1 MYYTNPDLLAE
12 EFEDGELVVFDSEK
26 DVSHIFNPSA
36 ALIYKIANN
45 ATKEEIIK
53 HYLSYYLDPVQP
65 DEDMR
70 SQMVNDV
77 NNILEILQEKGLIY
91 QNGGD

>member
-26 DVSHIFNPSA
+26 DISHIFNQSA

-45 ATKEEIIK
+45 ATKEEIVK
-53 HYLSYYLDPVQP
+53 QY
-65 DEDMR
+65 
-70 SQMVNDV
+70 
-77 NNILEILQEKGLIY
+77 
-91 QNGGD
+91 